1 MIANFGGSQWSG
13 RTSSGKAAARMRAN
27 GVGRVFA
34 TLPED
39 LEDHCSAAVLMRARD
54 IVRQAGRMMFDLTC
68 EPESDGEF
76 MTIRGKMRGVTS
88 PSSVYRTWVRFDIRR
103 EEYDEGGCTCPAF
116 TGYRYDVCKHMAA
129 LVLYFCDEPTAF
141 PGFEGSGAARS
152 SSDLMSYMERLDE
165 IEMRRAG
172 DRRDRMLRAQGLAMQ
187 ADSGEYRREHTT
199 VFGGSG
205 SGSGGDAS
213 DAARLPLAMVG
224 PGQVGLEPI
233 VTYSS
238 RSAQPWSVSFRILNL
253 TNGASYVM
261 KSISGFSVA
270 MSSGAFAQYGQKLAF
285 THTPDMLDDHARG
298 IMRFIGRALDTRQ
311 AALRAARYFSPVVVE
326 RDMVISSDELTQLL
340 RLSEGRRIGLLY
352 DEWRNGRPARVP
364 VIGRSRPLR
373 ITMSKAREGGTGGY
387 RLRCDVTVDA
397 LAEGAAR
404 SYMLVERSPMAGAD
418 DPAASH
424 SREEALKL
432 SRLGSDGIASLPVE
446 DLARLGV
453 VSLPAVSDRPPT
465 SGPSDGD
472 GSNGPSDD
480 ADSWSMDPTDGRW
493 FCRFPKSASELK
505 PVLDSLCG
513 DPDGQFLSDED
524 LPLFART
531 LLPVLSASGL
541 DGDVPQNVKDMM
553 PQPCESEF
561 YVDRTE
567 TGVSCT
573 LKARYGRHEVGII
586 PLVPGD
592 RGGSHD
598 FVTERIAE
606 QTVRR
611 YFDVPSARK
620 PAEIDRDDTSQLMRL
635 FDEGLAAM
643 RAVGKVFTTPAFDRL
658 LAPRP
663 AKVRLGAAMHGNLV
677 EVSVLADEV
686 PPDEVGALLAS
697 YRRKQRFH
705 RLKDGTIVPLA
716 RHDADMDA
724 LADAARDLGL
734 DDDAFIAGNGRVEV
748 PGFQAFLLDSEI
760 AAADQAP
767 SFARYVNDLKAV
779 DPNRYVVP
787 DSLAGV
793 LRPYQA
799 DGFRWLQALWDKG
812 FGGILADEMGLGKS
826 MQLIALL
833 LARHG
838 DAPLPSLIVCPASL
852 VYNWVAEFA
861 KFAPELD
868 VRTVAGSKADRR
880 DLLKAVKDGAG
891 APDVLITSYDLLRL
905 DIRDYEGV
913 HCLAMVLD
921 EAQAIKNHTTKVA
934 KAVKSI
940 TADHRFALTGTP
952 VENRLAELWS
962 IFDFLMPG
970 LLGSF
975 KRFHE
980 RYELPISNEAYGDE
994 GRVQAERLRRLVS
1007 VFILRR
1013 LKSQVLTDLPDKLE
1027 NVVTVQLEG
1036 EQRKL
1041 YAAHEQR
1048 LKLRLT
1054 KTQAKDFNA
1063 DRIRILAELT
1073 KLRQICCDPRL
1084 LYANAKDRSAK
1095 LAAIEQLVGNCI
1107 DEGKKTLI
1115 FSQFTSFLDLIAER
1129 LESRGIAYDIIT
1141 GRTPK
1146 KRRVELVDQFNAD
1159 DVPVFLISLKA
1170 GNTGLNLVGA
1180 SVVIHADP
1188 WWNAAAQDQATDRA
1202 HRIGQTKDVNVY
1214 QIVAKDT
1221 IEERMLKLQEAKSGI
1236 ARQIVGEASRTG
1248 AERPDLNV
1256 ASLTKDDLLS
1266 LLSA

>member
-1 MIANFGGSQWSG
+1 
-13 RTSSGKAAARMRAN
+13 
-27 GVGRVFA
+27 
-34 TLPED
+34 
-39 LEDHCSAAVLMRARD
+39 
-54 IVRQAGRMMFDLTC
+54 
-68 EPESDGEF
+68 
-76 MTIRGKMRGVTS
+76 
-88 PSSVYRTWVRFDIRR
+88 
-103 EEYDEGGCTCPAF
+103 
-116 TGYRYDVCKHMAA
+116 
-129 LVLYFCDEPTAF
+129 
-141 PGFEGSGAARS
+141 
-152 SSDLMSYMERLDE
+152 
-165 IEMRRAG
+165 
-172 DRRDRMLRAQGLAMQ
+172 
-187 ADSGEYRREHTT
+187 
-199 VFGGSG
+199 
-205 SGSGGDAS
+205 
-213 DAARLPLAMVG
+213 
-224 PGQVGLEPI
+224 
-233 VTYSS
+233 
-238 RSAQPWSVSFRILNL
+238 
-253 TNGASYVM
+253 
-261 KSISGFSVA
+261 
-270 MSSGAFAQYGQKLAF
+270 
-285 THTPDMLDDHARG
+285 
-298 IMRFIGRALDTRQ
+298 
-311 AALRAARYFSPVVVE
+311 
-326 RDMVISSDELTQLL
+326 
-340 RLSEGRRIGLLY
+340 
-352 DEWRNGRPARVP
+352 
-364 VIGRSRPLR
+364 
-373 ITMSKAREGGTGGY
+373 
-387 RLRCDVTVDA
+387 
-397 LAEGAAR
+397 
-404 SYMLVERSPMAGAD
+404 
-418 DPAASH
+418 
-424 SREEALKL
+424 
-432 SRLGSDGIASLPVE
+432 
-446 DLARLGV
+446 
-453 VSLPAVSDRPPT
+453 
-465 SGPSDGD
+465 
-472 GSNGPSDD
+472 
-480 ADSWSMDPTDGRW
+480 
-493 FCRFPKSASELK
+493 
-505 PVLDSLCG
+505 
-513 DPDGQFLSDED
+513 
-524 LPLFART
+524 
-531 LLPVLSASGL
+531 
-541 DGDVPQNVKDMM
+541 
-553 PQPCESEF
+553 
-561 YVDRTE
+561 
-567 TGVSCT
+567 
-573 LKARYGRHEVGII
+573 
-586 PLVPGD
+586 
-592 RGGSHD
+592 
-598 FVTERIAE
+598 
-606 QTVRR
+606 
-611 YFDVPSARK
+611 
-620 PAEIDRDDTSQLMRL
+620 
-635 FDEGLAAM
+635 
-643 RAVGKVFTTPAFDRL
+643 
-658 LAPRP
+658 
-663 AKVRLGAAMHGNLV
+663 
-677 EVSVLADEV
+677 
-686 PPDEVGALLAS
+686 
-697 YRRKQRFH
+697 
-705 RLKDGTIVPLA
+705 
-716 RHDADMDA
+716 
-724 LADAARDLGL
+724 
-734 DDDAFIAGNGRVEV
+734 
-748 PGFQAFLLDSEI
+748 
-760 AAADQAP
+760 
-767 SFARYVNDLKAV
+767 
-779 DPNRYVVP
+779 
-787 DSLAGV
+787 
-793 LRPYQA
+793 
-799 DGFRWLQALWDKG
+799 
-812 FGGILADEMGLGKS
+812 MGLGNS
-826 MQLIALL
+826 VQLIALL